1 MGEIAGDHGKL
12 GRRGATRPMAADD
25 AFNRSL
31 HPRRRVKAIQF
42 FAGRNQMKVSQ
53 MNE

>member
-1 MGEIAGDHGKL
+1 M
-12 GRRGATRPMAADD
+12 PADD

-31 HPRRRVKAIQF
+31 KPRNRIKAIQL